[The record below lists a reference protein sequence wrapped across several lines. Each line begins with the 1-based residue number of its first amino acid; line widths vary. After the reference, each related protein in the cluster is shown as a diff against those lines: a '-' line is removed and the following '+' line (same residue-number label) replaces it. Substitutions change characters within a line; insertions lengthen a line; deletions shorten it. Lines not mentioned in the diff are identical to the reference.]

1 MANSFLK
8 PIENV
13 LDEGLTYVDEQ
24 VDNIKMRT
32 VKVLSEGT
40 TAVTGLL
47 LVFSILSVL
56 LLALSFAFV
65 LLLGEI
71 LDSYAKAAFIVAGA
85 LLVILI
91 VVMLVHKRLFKNS
104 FVDMYNNIMN
114 PKQKEP
120 TLEALDQAIERSN
133 ESLQAQ
139 GDRIKTR
146 VSLLQDYYKPSH
158 LLNEG
163 LRRAGL
169 YSSGNTGFSV
179 GRAIASTWRA
189 LKGKNKKEQ

>member
-65 LLLGEI
+65 LLLGEM

-120 TLEALDQAIERSN
+120 TLEALDEAIERSN

>member
-1 MANSFLK
+1 MADSFLK

-13 LDEGLTYVDEQ
+13 LDEGLVYVDEQ
-24 VDNIKMRT
+24 LDNIKLRT
-32 VKVLSEGT
+32 VKVLAEGT
-40 TAVTGLL
+40 TAITGLL

-56 LLALSFAFV
+56 LLSLAFAFV
-65 LLLGEI
+65 LLLGEM

-91 VVMLVHKRLFKNS
+91 IVMLVHKRLFKNT

-120 TLEALDQAIERSN
+120 TLEALDKAIESSS
-133 ESLQAQ
+133 ESIQAQ
-139 GDRIKTR
+139 GDRLKTR
-146 VSLLQDYYKPSH
+146 VFLLQEYYKPRH
-158 LLNEG
+158 LLNES

-169 YSSGNTGFSV
+169 YSSRNGFSF
-179 GRAIASTWRA
+179 GRMLAGTWRA
-189 LKGKNKKEQ
+189 LSGKK

>member
-1 MANSFLK
+1 MADSFLK

-13 LDEGLTYVDEQ
+13 LDEGLVYVDEQ
-24 VDNIKMRT
+24 LDNIKLRT
-32 VKVLSEGT
+32 VKVLAEGA
-40 TAVTGLL
+40 TAITGLL

-56 LLALSFAFV
+56 LLSLAFAFV
-65 LLLGEI
+65 LLLGEM

-91 VVMLVHKRLFKNS
+91 IVMLVHKRLFKNT

-120 TLEALDQAIERSN
+120 TLEALDKAIES
-133 ESLQAQ
+133 SSGSIQAQ
-139 GDRIKTR
+139 GDRLKTR
-146 VSLLQDYYKPSH
+146 VSLLQEYYKPRH
-158 LLNEG
+158 LLNES

-169 YSSGNTGFSV
+169 YSSRNGFSF
-179 GRAIASTWRA
+179 GRMLAGTWRA
-189 LKGKNKKEQ
+189 LSGKK

>member
-1 MANSFLK
+1 MADSFLK

-13 LDEGLTYVDEQ
+13 LDEGLVYVDEQ
-24 VDNIKMRT
+24 LDNIKLRT
-32 VKVLSEGT
+32 VKVLAEGT
-40 TAVTGLL
+40 TAITGLL

-56 LLALSFAFV
+56 LLSLAFAFV
-65 LLLGEI
+65 LLLGEM

-91 VVMLVHKRLFKNS
+91 IVMLLHKRLFKNT

-120 TLEALDQAIERSN
+120 TLEALDKAIESSS
-133 ESLQAQ
+133 ESIQAQ
-139 GDRIKTR
+139 GDRLKTR
-146 VSLLQDYYKPSH
+146 VSLLREYYKPRH
-158 LLNEG
+158 LLNES

-169 YSSGNTGFSV
+169 YSSRNGFSV
-179 GRAIASTWRA
+179 GRMLASTWRA
-189 LKGKNKKEQ
+189 LSGKK